1 MEGVHRAKM
10 THLWHSKLRSRII
23 MLQKFEMD
31 ILGIDPAILLRHTGV
46 GCTVPIAVEEKSRS
60 VYVTV

>member
-1 MEGVHRAKM
+1 M

>member
-1 MEGVHRAKM
+1 M

-31 ILGIDPAILLRHTGV
+31 ILGIDPAILLRHIYWRWLY
-46 GCTVPIAVEEKSRS
+46 CTHRCGRKVEIRVRNS
-60 VYVTV
+60 VALSLL